1 MAWGISMGKLEKYID
16 KIADLPLKESYS
28 RGEIITSDFL
38 MASENNIEIYY
49 CTHNEYINKKARVF
63 IVGITPGFQ
72 QMNKS
77 IAVAR
82 KCLEGNMSVDYIPY
96 ICKREARFFGIIRK
110 NITQMLDELGLNIM
124 LELESCEE
132 LFGDKD
138 FSLHTTSLIPYAVF
152 VNGKNYTGHSPKILK
167 NELLTHFLEEYFKP
181 QAAELQNTLIIPLGK
196 GVEEV
201 LSHYIREGI
210 LKKENILFGFPHPSG
225 ANGHRMQQFV
235 KNKERM
241 KKTINDFFQKSLK
254 DQ

>member
-1 MAWGISMGKLEKYID
+1 MGKLEKYIN

-28 RGEIITSDFL
+28 RAEILSSDFL
-38 MASENNIEIYY
+38 MARENNIEIYY
-49 CTHNEYINKKARVF
+49 CTHNEYINKKAKVF
-63 IVGITPGFQ
+63 LIGITPGFQ

-82 KCLEGNMSVDYIPY
+82 KCLEDNISVDDIPY

-138 FSLHTTSLIPYAVF
+138 FLLHTASLIPYAVF
-152 VNGKNYTGHSPKILK
+152 VNGKNYAGHSPKILK
-167 NELLTHFLEEYFKP
+167 NELLTHYLEEYFKP
-181 QAAELQNTLIIPLGK
+181 QAAELQNALIIPLGK

-201 LSHYIREGI
+201 LSPYIQEGI
-210 LKKENILFGFPHPSG
+210 FKNENIVLGFPHPSG
-225 ANGHRMQQFV
+225 ANGHRLHQFNS
-235 KNKERM
+235 NKEKM
-241 KKTINDFFQKSLK
+241 KRTVNDFF
-254 DQ
+254 

>member
-1 MAWGISMGKLEKYID
+1 MDKLEKYID

-28 RGEIITSDFL
+28 RGEILTSDFL
-38 MASENNIEIYY
+38 MARENNIEIYY

-63 IVGITPGFQ
+63 IIGITPGFQ

-82 KCLEGNMSVDYIPY
+82 KCLEDNISVDDIPF
-96 ICKREARFFGIIRK
+96 ICKREARFFGILRK
-110 NITQMLDELGLNIM
+110 NITQMLDDLGLNIR

-138 FSLHTTSLIPYAVF
+138 FLLHTTSMIPYAVF
-152 VNGKNYTGHSPKILK
+152 VNGKNYGGHSPKILK
-167 NELLTHFLEEYFKP
+167 NDLLTRYLAEYFEP
-181 QAAELQNTLIIPLGK
+181 QAAELRDSLIIPLGK

-201 LSHYIREGI
+201 LSVYIREGI
-210 LKKENILFGFPHPSG
+210 FKKENILLGFPHPSG
-225 ANGHRMQQFV
+225 ANGHRLQQFR

-241 KKTINDFFQKSLK
+241 KVIIKDFFQKK
-254 DQ
+254 